1 MPKLICFKETDK
13 LQGKIMRGLKL
24 LYLFSMN
31 KHILLLLETK
41 RNEFPFK
48 KIWIHKQFN
57 IVDKMDL
64 FI

>member
-1 MPKLICFKETDK
+1 
-13 LQGKIMRGLKL
+13 MRGLKL

-41 RNEFPFK
+41 RNEFPLK